1 MNEAFENILGEAP
14 ALRRYAEEADY
25 EVAIERMVRAYGAA
39 SSGERV
45 MIAAALSLL
54 PEAWLPDHI
63 KAPPFRLSDA
73 GSLDADNTHALLEAI
88 AIQAGHP
95 GLV

>member
-1 MNEAFENILGEAP
+1 
-14 ALRRYAEEADY
+14 
-25 EVAIERMVRAYGAA
+25 MVRAYGAA

-45 MIAAALSLL
+45 MIAAALSLV

-63 KAPPFRLSDA
+63 KAPGFRLCDA
-73 GSLDADNTHALLEAI
+73 GSLDSGNTQVLLQAI